1 MTSKTPNK
9 GSPADQTPAEPKQP
23 TSEGT
28 PATEG
33 APAGKRAQTGRAP
46 RGRAAAEPSLAGQL
60 LVAMPRMSDPR
71 FTRTVIYMCAHS
83 SQGAMGL
90 VLNRVFDKMSFPELL
105 SQLNIESGP
114 QTRPIRIHAGGPVES
129 AHGFVLHSDDYV
141 RQGTMRVT
149 DGIALTATV
158 DILKAIAEGDGP
170 RHSLLALGY
179 AGWGPGQLESEIIRN
194 SWLTVPSQQSLIF
207 SSDVERVWE
216 RALAILGA
224 NPTTLSGEAGHA

>member
-1 MTSKTPNK
+1 MSVVSIIEGP
-9 GSPADQTPAEPKQP
+9 PAA
-23 TSEGT
+23 
-28 PATEG
+28 
-33 APAGKRAQTGRAP
+33 AGKRAQAGRAT
-46 RGRAAAEPSLAGQL
+46 RGSAAVDASLAGQL
-60 LVAMPRMSDPR
+60 LVAMPQMSDPR

>member
-1 MTSKTPNK
+1 MTSKPPSK
-9 GSPADQTPAEPKQP
+9 GSPVEPPPTDPPAIKPKPQV
-23 TSEGT
+23 TLR
-28 PATEG
+28 PATGE
-33 APAGKRAQTGRAP
+33 RASRED
-46 RGRAAAEPSLAGQL
+46 AAANSSLAGQL
-60 LVAMPRMSDPR
+60 LVAMPQMSDPR
-71 FTRTVIYMCAHS
+71 FSRTVIYMCAHS

-90 VLNRVFDKMSFPELL
+90 VVNRVFDKMSFPELL

-114 QTRPIRIHAGGPVES
+114 QTRRIRIHAGGPVES

-194 SWLTVPSQQSLIF
+194 SWLTVPCSQSLIF
-207 SSDVERVWE
+207 TSEVERVWE

>member
-9 GSPADQTPAEPKQP
+9 GSPSESPAEPQQP

-33 APAGKRAQTGRAP
+33 KRTGRAP
-46 RGRAAAEPSLAGQL
+46 RRSAAADASLAGQL
-60 LVAMPRMSDPR
+60 LVAMPQMSDPR

-194 SWLTVPSQQSLIF
+194 SWLTVPSQQSLVF

-216 RALAILGA
+216 RALAVLGA